1 MFEDLLQKIMDWV
14 WRHQDL
20 AKGIVG
26 FVLISS
32 AIAVWEALRER
43 RKEQGAQEPES
54 EEDTLGNGHPSE
66 GTSPLD
72 MQAEEK
78 REELAKIDEWVKR
91 DASMKQ
97 WDWTRLGHTI
107 SRLPGRRPEKPGSGR
122 RLDPSGLRV
131 SPCRVQETRLGK
143 YAQSPRAHPGRSDMA
158 RALVQSGLPGYSAEC
173 LHYRTPGETPFQT
186 RLVFGFV
193 RDQTTGGLRYGI
205 TCAAGLFIEDL

>member
-107 SRLPGRRPEKPGSGR
+107 SRFQDAVRKNPDRAGGWILLAYAYHLAGFKKHAWESMHKALGLIQEDQIWLAHSYSQVYRAIRLNAYITGRRVKRPSKPDWFS
-122 RLDPSGLRV
+122 
-131 SPCRVQETRLGK
+131 
-143 YAQSPRAHPGRSDMA
+143 
-158 RALVQSGLPGYSAEC
+158 AL
-173 LHYRTPGETPFQT
+173 
-186 RLVFGFV
+186 
-193 RDQTTGGLRYGI
+193 YGI
-205 TCAAGLFIEDL
+205 KQPVD